1 MGKLLEFKTK
11 AQREAKE
18 EETPST
24 ELTPVEASATE
35 IANMINTMFSDKE
48 KERIRKEL
56 MGDSE

>member
-1 MGKLLEFKTK
+1 MGKLLPFKTK
-11 AQREAKE
+11 KQREE
-18 EETPST
+18 EEVVSP

-56 MGDSE
+56 MGDSD